1 MPNKEFK
8 PLEKITVEPKDDFR
22 NGQIKE
28 ALVRIKELKRIIEGL
43 KKEIESLKQRNRLLE
58 SYIK

>member
-1 MPNKEFK
+1 MPNKEYK

-28 ALVRIKELKRIIEGL
+28 ALVRIADLKGQIADL
-43 KKEIESLKQRNRLLE
+43 KKEIESLKQRLKIFEGHL
-58 SYIK
+58 K